1 MLLSICP
8 GFVANLHLIMPAF
21 DWRLNDAQVAAVL
34 TFIRNSWKNAASPVS
49 TSTITNQRALLAET
63 P

>member
-1 MLLSICP
+1 
-8 GFVANLHLIMPAF
+8 MPAF